1 MSDSL
6 RIRLHH
12 DSVKIYRHTSTRL
25 FIKLENRYSPIA
37 NERLNM
43 LGAMLGATFYERHSF
58 FAGYFFMLKQQVA
71 PFSISIPFLR
81 PNEQTFL
88 NMHYGLIG
96 YQYSIVKTRFLHI
109 NLPFTAGFGKARVE
123 YDTGNGILSYNDDIM
138 PLSAGLQ
145 VILKPLNW
153 LGASVSGGYRYI
165 PQQQHNNLSLH
176 GFYYS
181 FGIWLDGR
189 FISRHLRYNRRVRL
203 HEKAQN
209 QQTSASENK

>member
-1 MSDSL
+1 
-6 RIRLHH
+6 
-12 DSVKIYRHTSTRL
+12 
-25 FIKLENRYSPIA
+25 
-37 NERLNM
+37 
-43 LGAMLGATFYERHSF
+43 
-58 FAGYFFMLKQQVA
+58 
-71 PFSISIPFLR
+71 
-81 PNEQTFL
+81 
-88 NMHYGLIG
+88 MHYGLIG